1 MTPED
6 VFVWPRDRD
15 ELRERVDGHPA
26 PRQRMTTRAS
36 LQHDRATGNVIG
48 SLSAQLHGTS
58 CRPTTA
64 DVALRT
70 SIRGLRRPDVMGEC
84 APLVPDTDAAREPKL
99 VAEVASP
106 STTTI
111 DQTRKVE
118 AYKRHPTLASI
129 LSVETLK
136 PQALLDR
143 RLGDGWDIATF
154 GGLEAVIALPAIG
167 AALAD
172 IHDGLSFPPRR
183 DLASEARASATTCPG
198 RRGPRRTSGSGP
210 TAGRTPW

>member
-1 MTPED
+1 MPCGREASGKAGRIALADAARLTMTPKD

-48 SLSAQLHGTS
+48 SLSAQLHGTAR
-58 CRPTTA
+58 RPTTA

-70 SIRGLRRPDVMGEC
+70 RIRGLCRPDVMGEC

-99 VAEVASP
+99 VVEVASP

-118 AYKRHPTLASI
+118 AYKRHPRPWPPS
-129 LSVETLK
+129 SRS
-136 PQALLDR
+136 R
-143 RLGDGWDIATF
+143 R
-154 GGLEAVIALPAIG
+154 
-167 AALAD
+167 
-172 IHDGLSFPPRR
+172 
-183 DLASEARASATTCPG
+183 
-198 RRGPRRTSGSGP
+198 
-210 TAGRTPW
+210 